1 MATVIPTTLDEID
14 VGWISSVLG
23 ADVFAVEVVGAHEGT
38 TGRGS
43 LRLDTVPGSGVPG
56 ELFVKLPPADAAQ
69 RDFVVSSG
77 MGRREALFYQQ
88 LGSSVP
94 VRVPHCYFAATDD
107 TGEHYIMLL
116 EQLEASGC
124 SFRNAS
130 KHYSPE
136 YLQSMMQAFAQL
148 HAAFWNSPRFDS
160 DLAWVQPPGQ
170 HPIAAQLVQ
179 RALAEHASTMPQVF
193 TTLAELYLAE
203 TDAIHRL
210 WNRGVPT
217 LVHGDAHDGNL
228 FMDAGRPGFL
238 DWALVA
244 RAPGMR
250 DVGYFLAATLKPG
263 DREAHLEGLLACY
276 RHTLAELGVSP
287 PEVDQLLEELRWHAV
302 YVWLGSVVTLA
313 MGDAWQPVNYVRTA
327 LERLHDSLQALD
339 CPGALQRGIGPR
351 AGS

>member
-1 MATVIPTTLDEID
+1 MTTVIPTTLEEIGAD
-14 VGWISSVLG
+14 WVSAVLG
-23 ADVFAVEVVGAHEGT
+23 ADVFAVRVADAHEGT
-38 TGRGS
+38 TGRG
-43 LRLDTVPGSGVPG
+43 LVRLDAVPGSGVPA
-56 ELFVKLPPADAAQ
+56 ELFVKLPPTVPSQ
-69 RDFVVSSG
+69 RQFVVSSG

-94 VRVPHCYFAATDD
+94 IRVPHCYFAATDD

-130 KHYSPE
+130 KHYSWQ
-136 YLQSMMQAFAQL
+136 YLASMMEVFARL
-148 HAAFWNSPRFDS
+148 HAAFWNSTRFES
-160 DLAWVQPPGQ
+160 DLAWVQAPQQ

-179 RALAEHASTMPQVF
+179 RALAEHAGAMPPVF
-193 TTLAELYLAE
+193 SALAELYLAE

-228 FMDAGRPGFL
+228 FMDAGRPGLL

-263 DREAHLEGLLACY
+263 DRDSQLVELLAVY
-276 RHTLAELGVSP
+276 RRALVEEGVASAPAE
-287 PEVDQLLEELRWHAV
+287 DQLLEELRWHAV

-313 MGDAWQPVNYVRTA
+313 MGDAWQPANYVRAA
-327 LERLHDSLQALD
+327 LGRLHDTLLALD
-339 CPGALQRGIGPR
+339 CAGAIRRGIGP
-351 AGS
+351 AA